1 MAENTALTKVSY
13 EANGQK
19 ISLDPFTVKK
29 YLVNGNGNVSDQE
42 VRLFMEICKGQCLNP
57 FLREAY
63 LVKYGNAPATNIVGK
78 DAFMKRAE
86 ANEDYNGNE
95 AGVIVLNTKGEIEER
110 PGSFYLKNKE
120 ELVGGW
126 AKVYFK
132 SGKTPTYETVSL
144 DEYTTGK
151 SSWVSKPATMIRK
164 VALVHALRE
173 AFPNNLSQLYTAEE
187 VGVEDLPTNK
197 INLDEEQRKER
208 HVDEVPKPVQAI
220 QKKQIFA
227 IAGEKGLATG
237 NDIRALEEYALSN
250 HISLR
255 ALTFDSA
262 NKLIELLNNYVVTVD
277 AEYTEVT
284 EEQPVEQ
291 QEEPQQDSTP
301 VEENEGENPF

>member
-1 MAENTALTKVSY
+1 MADVAIQKVSY

-29 YLVNGNGNVSDQE
+29 YLVNGNGNVTDQE
-42 VRLFMEICKGQCLNP
+42 IRLFMEICKGQCLNP
-57 FLREAY
+57 FLRETY
-63 LVKYGNAPATNIVGK
+63 LVKYGNSPATNIVGK

-95 AGVIVLNTKGEIEER
+95 AGVIVVNTKGEIEER

-151 SSWVSKPATMIRK
+151 SNWASKPATMIRK

-187 VGVEDLPTNK
+187 VGAEDLPTNK
-197 INLDEEQRKER
+197 INLDEEQKKDR
-208 HVDEVPKPVQAI
+208 HVDEAPKPVQAI

-227 IAGEKGLATG
+227 LAGEKGLATG
-237 NDIRALEEYALSN
+237 GDVRHLEEYALSN
-250 HISLR
+250 GISLR
-255 ALTFDSA
+255 GLTFDSA
-262 NKLIELLNNYVVTVD
+262 NKLIELLDGYIKPVD
-277 AEYTEVT
+277 VEYKEVN
-284 EEQPVEQ
+284 
-291 QEEPQQDSTP
+291 QEEHKEEVPQEDAP
-301 VEENEGENPF
+301 EEDTEENPF